1 MFVLLVG
8 YAGLFRISELL
19 SVKIKSISISD
30 DGMSIFVSQRKN
42 DQFREGHTSIIA
54 RSSKVSCPVSITEE
68 LLALLA
74 SPKESCSPVLRR
86 IVRTKNGAYFHKSL
100 GISYSTVRDEF
111 KKYISP
117 FVNDP
122 GDYYL
127 HSLKSGGASNDGY
140 KLSDPELKN
149 NHAGWKNP
157 CTKRRYTKRSHAEM
171 LEVTKSMGI

>member
-1 MFVLLVG
+1 MYFLVG

-19 SVKIKSISISD
+19 SVKIKDITIVHDS
-30 DGMSIFVSQRKN
+30 MSIFVSKRKN

-54 RSSKVSCPVSITEE
+54 RSGKVSCPVSITER
-68 LLALLA
+68 LLVLLA

-100 GISYSTVRDEF
+100 GISYSTIRDEF
-111 KKYISP
+111 KKYVSP

-122 GDYYL
+122 SDYCL

-140 KLSDPELKN
+140 KLSDPELKDR
-149 NHAGWKNP
+149 HAGWKNP
-157 CTKRRYTKRSHAEM
+157 CTKRRYTKRSHSEM
-171 LEVTKSMGI
+171 LEVTRSMGI

>member
-1 MFVLLVG
+1 M
-8 YAGLFRISELL
+8 
-19 SVKIKSISISD
+19 
-30 DGMSIFVSQRKN
+30 
-42 DQFREGHTSIIA
+42 
-54 RSSKVSCPVSITEE
+54 
-68 LLALLA
+68 
-74 SPKESCSPVLRR
+74 RR